1 VALFDAAAPDTV
13 VTVRVLSISRAR
25 CLAAAGDLVF
35 VGTAPPAARL
45 KAFAWADPVAVPDL
59 VLDTRAADHAALY
72 SLAHVDGTLL
82 VGDRWL
88 RTVDVGDPAVPVFAP
103 APGEPAYPQGLAVCG
118 DHAVVVDGPLAA
130 VYALADGPATAPRAA
145 YSLGQSILHLTAGG
159 RGIVYLARNASGLV
173 VLAPAAGTAPQL
185 VHATEW
191 FGPLAASDSLLVTGS
206 GGVLR
211 VYGLADPLQPVAL
224 GQLDFGDYV
233 RKVAVAG
240 DRALVSL
247 AAAQLVLVDLSDPT
261 RPVEVARDPDTVV
274 YKDSAAVA
282 WSDSLGFDYHTDGLL
297 RIVRPVAGA
306 GLVTVGAVATQ
317 GEGRGLVRQGPVL
330 YALSGGTWGG
340 ASYLTVLDL
349 TDPVRPVAAG
359 RAQRPDDTLTHLAQ
373 GEGFLYALSPGG
385 LVRFWPDCLATR

>member
-1 VALFDAAAPDTV
+1 MV
-13 VTVRVLSISRAR
+13 
-25 CLAAAGDLVF
+25 
-35 VGTAPPAARL
+35 
-45 KAFAWADPVAVPDL
+45 
-59 VLDTRAADHAALY
+59 
-72 SLAHVDGTLL
+72 HVDGTLL

-88 RTVDVGDPAVPVFAP
+88 RTVEVGDPAAPVFA
-103 APGEPAYPQGLAVCG
+103 AVPGEPAYPQGLAVCG

-130 VYALADGPATAPRAA
+130 VYPLAGIPGAEPEAA
-145 YSLGQSILHLTAGG
+145 YNLGQSILHLAAG
-159 RGIVYLARNASGLV
+159 RGVVYLARNASGLV
-173 VLAPAAGTAPQL
+173 VLAPAAGTAPDL
-185 VHATEW
+185 VQASEW

-206 GGVLR
+206 GGSLR

-247 AAAQLVLVDLSDPT
+247 AAAQLVLVDLSDPA

-274 YKDSAAVA
+274 HKDSAAVV

-306 GLVTVGAVATQ
+306 GLVTVGALVIQ

-349 TDPVRPVAAG
+349 GDPLRPAFAG
-359 RAQRPDDTLTHLAQ
+359 RAQRPDETLTHIAQ
-373 GEGFLYALSPGG
+373 GDGFLYALSPGG
-385 LVRFWPDCLATR
+385 LVRFWPDCQAVW